1 MKHVFLPLV
10 LLLLSVFLIPIT
22 QGAHAQQN
30 TLDKMGQKVMN
41 FTQGAVQKLKNTGEK
56 IESYIHNATSESNQ
70 TSKNMTPIE
79 VGNLSST
86 SNSTIPVNST
96 S

>member
-1 MKHVFLPLV
+1 MS

-22 QGAHAQQN
+22 EGAQAQQN
-30 TLDKMGQKVMN
+30 TLNNLQQKVMN
-41 FTQGAVQKLKNTGEK
+41 FTQGAVQKLHNAGEK

-70 TSKNMTPIE
+70 TSKNMTPIG
-79 VGNLSST
+79 VNSNLSST